1 MIKTYKREPKK
12 PYLDTNKTETT
23 RVPVLPATLEA
34 EYSFNNVHHTFS
46 YVDAENIQRTCAY
59 PKTDSLYDAC
69 RAFVRRIAD
78 KGKLVLRTHDS
89 DIVDQLHPNTFGEDV
104 TPDKTLTIDGRV
116 LEIEAIKKVA

>member
-1 MIKTYKREPKK
+1 MIKTYKAPKK

-23 RVPVLPATLEA
+23 RVPVLPASLEA
-34 EYSFNNVHHTFS
+34 EYSFNNVHHTFK
-46 YVDAENIQRTCAY
+46 YTDADNVERTCAY

-89 DIVDQLHPNTFGEDV
+89 HIVDKLHPVTFGEDV
-104 TPDKTLTIDGRV
+104 TPDKMMTIDGRV
-116 LEIEAIKKVA
+116 LVIEAIKKVA